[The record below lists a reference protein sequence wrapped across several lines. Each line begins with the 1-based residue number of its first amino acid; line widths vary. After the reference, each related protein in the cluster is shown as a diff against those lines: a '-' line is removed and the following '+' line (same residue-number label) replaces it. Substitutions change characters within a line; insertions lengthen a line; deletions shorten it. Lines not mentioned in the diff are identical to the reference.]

1 MRRSP
6 ILALILAIPA
16 AALAQPAAAAE
27 WSTSYGRMELPD
39 VPEPGPLRAEYS
51 SDEGRII
58 GTLRQP
64 KCLGCG
70 LEFDGIWVEAGAA
83 QAGAREQD
91 GSLYWGAVGLQFD
104 AGFTSFA
111 GKWNYC
117 GEGKTYD
124 WRGQLGTRMLILD
137 GGR

>member
-1 MRRSP
+1 MRRFS
-6 ILALILAIPA
+6 ILVLLSALCA
-16 AALAQPAAAAE
+16 AAFVQPAAAAE

-39 VPEPGPLRAEYS
+39 DPEPGSLRAEYS

-70 LEFDGIWVEAGAA
+70 LEFDGIWVEAGSAREC
-83 QAGAREQD
+83 AREQD
-91 GSLYWGAVGLQFD
+91 GSLYWGAATFEFD
-104 AGFTSFA
+104 AGFTSFG

-117 GEGKTYD
+117 GEGETYD
-124 WRGQLGTRMLILD
+124 WRGQLGTRMLTLD